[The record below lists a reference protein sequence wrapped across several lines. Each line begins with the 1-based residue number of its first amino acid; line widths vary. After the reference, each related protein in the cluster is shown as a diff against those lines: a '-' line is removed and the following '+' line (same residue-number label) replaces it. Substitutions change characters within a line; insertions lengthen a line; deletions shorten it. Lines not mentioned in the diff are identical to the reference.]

1 MTEFIIDG
9 LAVYLYGIFF
19 LFFPG
24 WLIKLSF
31 REFAVRERIGPRGWT
46 EELVANFLL
55 SVVITGVTSALCSIA
70 GVGLHE
76 VKNIF
81 VIFGTVGLV
90 IVCWCKLKKRG
101 IYRVRQQAGP
111 SELPVLVVIGLVFI
125 VMVYQGGLLDFLAD
139 GWWHLAYID
148 QITRDDSLF
157 ISQHPI
163 AGGPVL
169 PIIYPP
175 LWHLQVALISGASGV
190 SPPIVWHF
198 FAALSVALLL
208 SAFFGFV
215 LELTGSR
222 NIALL
227 AVVFHIFLIGGLTSY
242 FRVAPW
248 PGNVSYI
255 GLYYFLA
262 LTFRMAS
269 SVAQMERIKT
279 KSARMLAE
287 ASWETL
293 GLLVVTSLVIVGLHG
308 VGAALLILAVF
319 AYLLSTLFF
328 YSGKESLTLI
338 HAERRVCTIILAV
351 ATFAGFLLAITVFRD
366 RYIFLLG
373 SPPAYAPF
381 MSLIIPC
388 GFLVYLGCYPLIRCA
403 WGQKHEPWVKAVY
416 FSILFLMLY
425 FLIDFRHLIELFVPN
440 SELIGRH
447 VPRDFQDSLGN
458 WLFLPF
464 WEHQLRGG
472 LLFSGI
478 VSLGLGLIL
487 VFLEKNRAT
496 VFIFAMSSLV
506 LLVLFSPYFFT
517 LGAFLIPLPSV
528 YRVSLLLFSPLVLAV
543 AFSMLLSGRNR

>member
-1 MTEFIIDG
+1 MIELLVHGIK
-9 LAVYLYGIFF
+9 VYLCGIFF
-19 LFFPG
+19 LFIPG
-24 WLIKLSF
+24 WLAKLAF
-31 REFAVRERIGPRGWT
+31 REFVLGIHDRSLRWSD
-46 EELVANFLL
+46 ELVASFLL
-55 SVVITGVTSALCSIA
+55 SMLITGLISALFSIT
-70 GVGLHE
+70 GVGLHQI
-76 VKNIF
+76 KIF
-81 VIFGTVGLV
+81 YLILGFLG
-90 IVCWCKLKKRG
+90 
-101 IYRVRQQAGP
+101 A
-111 SELPVLVVIGLVFI
+111 GLVFHRRLKTDASKKVGQRSSRAELPI
-125 VMVYQGGLLDFLAD
+125 LAVVGMVFIIMVFQGGLLDFLAD
-139 GWWHLAYID
+139 AWWHLAYID
-148 QITRDDSLF
+148 QIVQDDSLF

-163 AGGPVL
+163 SGGPAPSIL
-169 PIIYPP
+169 YPP
-175 LWHLQVALISGASGV
+175 LWHLQVALISEALEL
-190 SPPIVWHF
+190 SPPVVWHF
-198 FAALSVALLL
+198 IAALSVALLL
-208 SAFFGFV
+208 LAFSSLV
-215 LELTGSR
+215 SELTGSR
-222 NIALL
+222 NIALI
-227 AVVFHIFLIGGLTSY
+227 AVILHIFLVGGLVSY
-242 FRVAPW
+242 FRVASW

-255 GLYYFLA
+255 ALYYFLA

-279 KSARMLAE
+279 KSARMLAA

-328 YSGKESLTLI
+328 YSGKESLALI

-416 FSILFLMLY
+416 FSLLVLMVY
-425 FLIDFRHLIELFVPN
+425 FLVDFKHLVELFAPDP
-440 SELIGRH
+440 EPIGRH

-458 WLFLPF
+458 WVFLPF

-472 LLFSGI
+472 MLFSGI
-478 VSLGLGLIL
+478 VSLGVGLVL
-487 VFLEKNRAT
+487 VFFEKNRAT
-496 VFIFAMSSLV
+496 IFIFAMSSLV
-506 LLVLFSPYFFT
+506 FLVLLSPYFFT

-543 AFSMLLSGRNR
+543 ALSMLLSGRNR